1 MTNPQHPRD
10 PRQPAA
16 SRRPRT
22 VAADPR
28 YLIETTDDGSL
39 TLVTA
44 DSLDAFHSGAGA
56 VSETRHVYLERSSV
70 AQRLAERQPT
80 RVLEVGLGAG
90 LGLLLTVDLARHL
103 ATPIRYDAIE
113 IDWPPPRVL
122 EQLEL
127 GRTLHDPS
135 LAEHFIRWRR
145 SIPDPRSSGPHR
157 WDVDPR
163 TAAVVHIADVRQWT
177 PPPEAGGFDVSGYRG
192 SGYDAIYF
200 DPFSPASQPELW
212 TEAIFETMRS
222 LLAPD
227 GRLVSYCVSRPVRD
241 ALTAAGFRVTR
252 TPGPPGGKREVLVA
266 ELASTN
272 EG

>member
-1 MTNPQHPRD
+1 MTTPQH
-10 PRQPAA
+10 PAA
-16 SRRPRT
+16 SRRPRA

-39 TLVTA
+39 TLVAA
-44 DSLDAFHSGAGA
+44 DSLDRFHSGAGA
-56 VSETRHVYLERSSV
+56 VSETRHVYLERSLV
-70 AQRLAERQPT
+70 ARRLAERQPT
-80 RVLEVGLGAG
+80 RVLEVGLGTG

-113 IDWPPPRVL
+113 IAWPPARVL
-122 EQLEL
+122 DQLEL
-127 GRTLHDPS
+127 GRTLHDAS

-145 SIPDPRSSGPHR
+145 SIPNPPTFGSHR

-163 TAAVVHIADVRQWT
+163 TAAVVHIADLRQWT
-177 PPPEAGGFDVSGYRG
+177 PPPDAAPF
-192 SGYDAIYF
+192 DAIYF
-200 DPFSPASQPELW
+200 DPFSPASQPEMW
-212 TEAIFETMRS
+212 TEATFETMRD

-227 GRLVSYCVSRPVRD
+227 GRLVTYCVSRPVRD

-266 ELASTN
+266 ELASTT
-272 EG
+272 

>member
-1 MTNPQHPRD
+1 MTTPQYPADPQHH
-10 PRQPAA
+10 AA

-22 VAADPR
+22 HAADPQ

-44 DSLDAFHSGAGA
+44 DSLDSFHSGAGA
-56 VSETRHVYLERSSV
+56 VSETRHVYLERSRV

-80 RVLEVGLGAG
+80 RVLEVGLGTG

-103 ATPIRYDAIE
+103 ATPIRFDAIE
-113 IDWPPPRVL
+113 IAWPPARVL
-122 EQLEL
+122 DQLEL

-145 SIPDPRSSGPHR
+145 SIPDPPSSGSHR

-163 TAAVVHIADVRQWT
+163 TAVVVHIADARDWI
-177 PPPEAGGFDVSGYRG
+177 PPADSGGFDANR
-192 SGYDAIYF
+192 YDAIYF

-227 GRLVSYCVSRPVRD
+227 GRLVTYCVSRPVRE
-241 ALTAAGFRVTR
+241 AITAAGFRVTR
-252 TPGPPGGKREVLVA
+252 TTGPPAGKREVLVA
-266 ELASTN
+266 EP
-272 EG
+272 EPVP